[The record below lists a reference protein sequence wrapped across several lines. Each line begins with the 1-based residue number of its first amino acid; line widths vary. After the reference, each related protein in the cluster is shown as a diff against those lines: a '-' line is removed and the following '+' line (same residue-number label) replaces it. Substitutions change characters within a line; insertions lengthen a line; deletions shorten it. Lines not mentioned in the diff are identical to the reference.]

1 VTRARALGRRRAGIL
16 AVAASLVVACRA
28 GSTATAGA
36 ASSRPGASPSGPA
49 VPTLGRPPSPTPPD
63 ETAPVVLD
71 PKLLEL
77 LPAAINGAAITESVD
92 EATQALGDPAL
103 PKIASA
109 VDAAVAADTGS
120 GNLVYAWIVRL
131 RPDAFGDSVFR
142 QWRDSY
148 DEGACNGQIG
158 IVGHAEATI
167 DGRTVYVTSCTQ
179 GLHTYH
185 VWLKEQGVLISA
197 SGIGTGRFGELLMD
211 NLPVPTGSPS

>member
-1 VTRARALGRRRAGIL
+1 VTRARAIGRRRAGTL
-16 AVAASLVVACRA
+16 ALAASLVVACQA

-36 ASSRPGASPSGPA
+36 ASARPGASPPGPA
-49 VPTLGRPPSPTPPD
+49 VPTLGPPPSPTPPD
-63 ETAPVVLD
+63 ETGPVVLD

-77 LPAAINGAAITESVD
+77 LPAAVNGTAITESVD
-92 EATQALGDPAL
+92 EATQALGDPTL

-109 VDAAVAADTGS
+109 VDAAVAADAGS
-120 GNLVYAWIVRL
+120 GNLVYAWVARL
-131 RPDAFGDSVFR
+131 RPDAFNDSIFR

-148 DEGACNGQIG
+148 DEGACNGPTG

-167 DGRTVYVTSCTQ
+167 DGRIVYVTSCTQ

-211 NLPVPTGSPS
+211 NLPVPTASPS